1 MNDASKWRFFWG
13 EDLFLVFVNRHWRKR
28 WLPTLLIRSMCSIFE
43 VGEYEIKC
51 TSWILGI
58 STVFLNLG
66 RSSAI
71 HFVHIPLSVPLFA
84 TKMIFSHFIPSRSK
98 KKKTISL
105 LFAKRF
111 RSKFVFGKQPSERS
125 IPRKVDLLFASAI
138 YAISGL
144 FPIWT
149 AQNGRSVGRTVCKRK
164 VGGTRQSLSGI
175 VTFERTLSM
184 RCSSMLSRVNLLTSL
199 THMLSWEN
207 KWWFR
212 IWADSNATTQVLSE
226 KKHSGAMGKFECLL
240 LFAHCGTNGL
250 RKV

>member
-1 MNDASKWRFFWG
+1 MFESRLCTRSGPKKFNPSSWTSFPCWG
-13 EDLFLVFVNRHWRKR
+13 IPLFAF
-28 WLPTLLIRSMCSIFE
+28 
-43 VGEYEIKC
+43 
-51 TSWILGI
+51 
-58 STVFLNLG
+58 
-66 RSSAI
+66 
-71 HFVHIPLSVPLFA
+71 HFVCIMLSVPLFA
-84 TKMIFSHFIPSRSK
+84 TKMIFSHFIPSRRK
-98 KKKTISL
+98 KKKNNFPTFRGTISEQVRL
-105 LFAKRF
+105 RQAAIRAFHPQESWSFICLRYLCDF
-111 RSKFVFGKQPSERS
+111 RPVSNLDGPK
-125 IPRKVDLLFASAI
+125 
-138 YAISGL
+138 
-144 FPIWT
+144 
-149 AQNGRSVGRTVCKRK
+149 RSVGRTVCKRK
-164 VGGTRQSLSGI
+164 VGGTRQALSGI